1 MNYNSVCIVGYG
13 SIGRRH
19 HSVLSELLDRST
31 NYTIVDLNTATKLKD
46 VVNIKF
52 DILVICTPSNSH
64 LDILKKFNK
73 CPELI
78 FVEKPLDASLE
89 KINAFREQKNSFLKK
104 IHVGSNLR
112 YTEAYEKLKNVAL
125 RGKIFDVCAMSYL
138 PSWRP
143 TINWK
148 ENYSAN
154 KKMGGGVV
162 LDFVH
167 EPDVISS
174 ILDFPIST
182 STIEKRIFDNVTVDS
197 TDTALLLWEYD
208 NRCVT
213 FKLSY
218 GSREYKRYIDV
229 IDDNGDL
236 ERVTFTK
243 DDISRSYKRQWEN
256 ILKNGPETT
265 FSHTASLM
273 NVLLRKKL

>member
-19 HSVLSELLDRST
+19 HSVLSDLLDRST
-31 NYTIVDLNTATKLKD
+31 NYTIVDLNTEVKLKD

-73 CPELI
+73 RPELV

-112 YTEAYEKLKNVAL
+112 YTEAYRKLKNVAL

-138 PSWRP
+138 PDWRP
-143 TINWK
+143 DIDWK

-174 ILDFPIST
+174 VLGYPVLT
-182 STIEKRIFDNVTVDS
+182 HAVEKRIFENVTVDS
-197 TDTALLLWEYD
+197 TDTAFLLWEYKD
-208 NRCVT
+208 KCVS
-213 FKLSY
+213 FRLSY
-218 GSREYKRYIDV
+218 GSRGYNRYIDI
-229 IDDNGDL
+229 IDEKGIS
-236 ERVTFTK
+236 ERIVFTK
-243 DDISRSYKRQWEN
+243 EDIDMSYKEQWVR

-265 FSHTASLM
+265 FEHTLNLM
-273 NVLLRKKL
+273 TILLRGEL